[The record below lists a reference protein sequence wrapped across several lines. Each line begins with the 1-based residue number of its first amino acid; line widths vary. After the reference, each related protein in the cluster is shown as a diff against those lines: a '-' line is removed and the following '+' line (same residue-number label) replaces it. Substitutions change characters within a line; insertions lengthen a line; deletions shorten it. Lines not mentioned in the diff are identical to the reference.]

1 VAEGGEY
8 SCGDGIF
15 TVSSMQLRIEEKGY
29 RRSSDSDDAGR
40 WRRVVTGCW
49 ISEGRQV
56 MLVVGRGSYTQKL
69 STGLVS
75 GQQRNKE

>member
-1 VAEGGEY
+1 VQRLYLHDKCDNYSFSHISGVEPGKGSQGSRKVAEGGEY

-40 WRRVVTGCW
+40 
-49 ISEGRQV
+49 
-56 MLVVGRGSYTQKL
+56 
-69 STGLVS
+69 
-75 GQQRNKE
+75 